1 MKTFYEVENCI
12 KTKLFVQTWNQA
24 GDHIKILIWNQL
36 LFHLV
41 SELESNLESQINEC
55 I

>member
-1 MKTFYEVENCI
+1 MKTFYQAQTYI
-12 KTKLFVQTWNQA
+12 QTKLFIQTWNQA
-24 GDHIKILIWNQL
+24 GDHIWNQL

-41 SELESNLESQINEC
+41 SELESNLESQINES